1 MPFIST
7 LRSEGVGR
15 RTGRDA
21 CTTIGRVKSDMP
33 AIEIRGLTHAYRNGV
48 PVLEGVD
55 LSIERGEFV
64 GLIGLSGAGKSTLLR
79 CINGLQTQSG
89 GTCVVLGEAVEKL
102 PEKQKRLL
110 RRRIGMI
117 FQEFNLVDR
126 LTVRKNV
133 LIGRLGYL
141 NPLPSYF
148 HLFPNADV
156 KRAVDSLGRVGLAEY
171 AARRVRDLSGG
182 QKQRVAV
189 ARTLAQEAEII
200 LADEAT
206 ANLDVYTK
214 DEIMTLIRD
223 LVDNHGMTV
232 LASMHD
238 LPLAQRYCTRIV
250 GLKKGRITF
259 DSKPE
264 TLDEAAIAEVLGRKV
279 AVR

>member
-1 MPFIST
+1 MPI
-7 LRSEGVGR
+7 
-15 RTGRDA
+15 
-21 CTTIGRVKSDMP
+21 
-33 AIEIRGLTHAYRNGV
+33 AIEMRDLTHAYRNGV

-55 LSIERGEFV
+55 LTIEQGEFV

-79 CINGLQTQSG
+79 CINGLQTQTG
-89 GTCVVLGEAVEKL
+89 GTCVVLGEHIESL
-102 PEKQKRLL
+102 RERQKRAL

-126 LTVRKNV
+126 LSVHKNV
-133 LIGRLGYL
+133 LVGRLGYV
-141 NPLPSYF
+141 PAIPSYF
-148 HLFPNADV
+148 HRFSRADIDL
-156 KRAVDSLGRVGLAEY
+156 AAQSLERVGLRDFAS
-171 AARRVRDLSGG
+171 RRVRDLSGG

-189 ARTLAQEAEII
+189 ARALAQQAEII

-214 DEIMTLIRD
+214 DEIMSLIRD
-223 LVDNHGMTV
+223 LVDRDKITV

-259 DSKPE
+259 DASPE
-264 TLDEAAIAEVLGRKV
+264 TLDEAAIADVLGRKV

>member
-1 MPFIST
+1 M
-7 LRSEGVGR
+7 
-15 RTGRDA
+15 A
-21 CTTIGRVKSDMP
+21 
-33 AIEIRGLTHAYRNGV
+33 AIEIRGLTHSYRNGV

-55 LSIERGEFV
+55 LTVERGEFV

-79 CINGLQTQSG
+79 CINGLQSQTG
-89 GTCVVLGEAVEKL
+89 GTCIVLGEAVEEL
-102 PEKQKRLL
+102 AERQKRLL

-117 FQEFNLVDR
+117 FQEFNLMER
-126 LTVRKNV
+126 LSVRKNV
-133 LIGRLGYL
+133 LVGRLGYVS
-141 NPLPSYF
+141 PFPSYF
-148 HLFPNADV
+148 HIFPRADV
-156 KRAVDSLGRVGLAEY
+156 DLANRSLDRVGLAEF
-171 AARRVRDLSGG
+171 ARRRVRDLSGG

-189 ARTLAQEAEII
+189 ARTLAQGAEII

-214 DEIMTLIRD
+214 DDIMSLIRE

-238 LPLAQRYCTRIV
+238 LPLAQRYCTRII

-259 DSKPE
+259 DASPE
-264 TLDEAAIAEVLGRKV
+264 TLDESAIADVLGRKV